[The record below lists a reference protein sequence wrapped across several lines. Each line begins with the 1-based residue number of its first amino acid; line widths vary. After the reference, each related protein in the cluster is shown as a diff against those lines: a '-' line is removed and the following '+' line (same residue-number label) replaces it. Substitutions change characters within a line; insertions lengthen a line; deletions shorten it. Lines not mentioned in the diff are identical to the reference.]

1 MTAPDTVSTFFC
13 WPSPS
18 PRSLLLS
25 VSALRRGHVFYG
37 FGEFGGILNASQRS
51 CHGHIQSLHKGGGI
65 MRCARQCDGAG
76 AGARFIVSL
85 CLLFLLQSGRGVR
98 GAGHRPP
105 CVMRTV
111 MDTSIAEQGTC
122 VCGPVSGAMQYL
134 E

>member
-1 MTAPDTVSTFFC
+1 MQVKEAVMDISNLYT
-13 WPSPS
+13 
-18 PRSLLLS
+18 R
-25 VSALRRGHVFYG
+25 
-37 FGEFGGILNASQRS
+37 
-51 CHGHIQSLHKGGGI
+51 GGGSP
-65 MRCARQCDGAG
+65 CVRQCDGAG
-76 AGARFIVSL
+76 ARSRFIVSL

-134 E
+134 CR